1 MNTSVLDG
9 STVFDPGRV
18 KITSTAN
25 AHITP
30 NFFHVQ
36 KFWEFI
42 YVNSGFALLGGG
54 DESLLLSE
62 GDFAIVA
69 PGQRHSLVCPE
80 NTDIYCLLFEDKELG
95 SMKDEIFSLPGFAE
109 LSHRAVSLDDEKAM
123 TKNARCESIRL
134 DFAERQEFVRLCE
147 KIIRERIEKGKG
159 WQQLVKSYLCQAL
172 VFYSRLDVAS
182 KRAEK
187 TAEGTKSLYARIIKF
202 IEENYRNNITGKEFS
217 EELGLSQEHIA
228 KQFKCEL
235 DISPAEYL
243 RRFRVAKSMEL
254 LCGTDMPICEVAQNC
269 GFVDM
274 SAFSRVFKMFEGD
287 TPSSFRKRC
296 RKNNQHR

>member
-1 MNTSVLDG
+1 MNMSVLDG

-30 NFFHVQ
+30 YFFHVQ

-42 YVNSGFALLGGG
+42 YVDRGFALLGGG

-62 GDFAIVA
+62 GDFAVVA
-69 PGQRHSLVCPE
+69 PGQRHSLVCP
-80 NTDIYCLLFEDKELG
+80 DSARMYCLLFEDRELG
-95 SMKDEIFSLPGFAE
+95 GMRDEIFSLPGLVE
-109 LSHRAVSLDDEKAM
+109 LSLRNVLPEDSAVGIKS
-123 TKNARCESIRL
+123 TKYESIRL
-134 DFAERQEFVRLCE
+134 DYAERQAFVRLCDRVT
-147 KIIRERIEKGKG
+147 RERIEKGKG
-159 WQQLVKSYLCQAL
+159 WQQLVKSCLCEAL
-172 VFYSRLDVAS
+172 VFYSRLDVAA

-187 TAEGTKSLYARIIKF
+187 TAEGVKSLYGRIIKY
-202 IEENYRNNITGKEFS
+202 IEENYRNNTTGKELS
-217 EELGLSQEHIA
+217 DGLGMSPEHIA
-228 KQFKCEL
+228 KQFKSEL

-243 RRFRVAKSMEL
+243 RRYRVAKSMEL
-254 LCGTDMPICEVAQNC
+254 LCGTDMPVSDVAQNC

-287 TPSSFRKRC
+287 TPSGFRKRF
-296 RKNNQHR
+296 RKG